1 MNKTVKKVFMLI
13 GLLVVIFIAWQLVFN
28 DGGILKTGYN
38 AIVKGI
44 NGQWAKV
51 AGSGRVYCLSGEK
64 QELQIMDRASILI
77 QSSQLNILVVIR
89 GSHLVVELPLFYRR
103 EIDNK

>member
-13 GLLVVIFIAWQLVFN
+13 AVLVVIFLAWQLVFN

-38 AIVKGI
+38 SIANGI

-51 AGSGRVYCLSGEK
+51 AGTG
-64 QELQIMDRASILI
+64 QT
-77 QSSQLNILVVIR
+77 LVALW
-89 GSHLVVELPLFYRR
+89 GDDTAESNGTGF
-103 EIDNK
+103 EIDTEAGGSGGGTP